1 VQSECSFSGKLL
13 LSRLYRFVGAG
24 RCTGSNRD
32 EVWLRG
38 CCRRLCGWLGQ
49 SHPNLGRHSRT
60 LASRARCQSHRHVLD
75 CQMLPAGDARA
86 TPRSHRDDGIQR
98 RSLAIASIRGLRRG
112 QGRNHD
118 VHPPHRKRVG
128 RSRSAGQLHCSRCGP
143 DRAHG
148 SRNDRRATSA
158 TGGEAIRVRISRPCR
173 APFAVQ
179 GWVRDVLSPCRRL
192 AGRALVAAHGRPSS
206 RIDFEGLA
214 LDGLH
219 RADVGNRAVAD
230 ASDAETRQALV

>member
-1 VQSECSFSGKLL
+1 
-13 LSRLYRFVGAG
+13 LYRFVGAG
-24 RCTGSNRD
+24 RCSGSNRD
-32 EVWLRG
+32 EAWLRG

-128 RSRSAGQLHCSRCGP
+128 RSRSADQLHCSRCDP

-148 SRNDRRATSA
+148 SRNDRRATYA
-158 TGGEAIRVRISRPCR
+158 TGGEAIRVRSNVTGAATQLPC
-173 APFAVQ
+173 AAVFVFIGAEPAA
-179 GWVRDVLSPCRRL
+179 GWLPAKSPVTP
-192 AGRALVAAHGRPSS
+192 GDSS
-206 RIDFEGLA
+206 
-214 LDGLH
+214 
-219 RADVGNRAVAD
+219 
-230 ASDAETRQALV
+230 